1 MDLGAYK
8 DMIAN
13 RNDVLAHDGTEILPS
28 VPAYDKDRMER
39 TSFAEKSTAGRG
51 GADGKSHP
59 RVSVIIVTYR
69 SSNEIPGCLESVLRQ
84 SVPTET
90 FIVDNASPDNTAQ
103 IVAGYAARFENVH
116 VILNKENIGL
126 AAANNS
132 PLEQCQGD
140 YVLIQN
146 PDTLLRDQTL
156 SQLVT
161 FLDENPDVEVVG
173 PKNLY
178 EDGTPHAS
186 FHRHWG
192 LLHILM
198 WRVLPYRFA
207 RMLYDRFA
215 RYKYQDLLFVSGACL
230 MLRRSTFERIGGY
243 DPGYFLTVED
253 ACDLC
258 IRARKA
264 GGRVVFLPD
273 AEVIHL
279 GGRSGAQAPYLVVWH
294 GYSGSVYH
302 FLKHKGIAQA
312 VFVLVLLLI
321 GSGVRAVIA
330 APLGIFQERYRNVA
344 RIYAHVFWS
353 LLIRNPIRT
362 KLWH

>member
-1 MDLGAYK
+1 MAIY
-8 DMIAN
+8 A
-13 RNDVLAHDGTEILPS
+13 
-28 VPAYDKDRMER
+28 KDRMER
-39 TSFAEKSTAGRG
+39 ISLVEKSAGRG
-51 GADGKSHP
+51 TADGRNNP
-59 RVSVIIVTYR
+59 RVSVIIVTYS
-69 SSNEIPGCLESVLRQ
+69 SSNEILGCLESISRQ
-84 SVPTET
+84 TVPTET
-90 FIVDNASPDNTAQ
+90 FVVDNASLDNTAH
-103 IVAGYAARFENVH
+103 IVADYAARFENVH
-116 VILNKENIGL
+116 VILNKKNVGL

-132 PLEQCQGD
+132 PLEECRGD

-146 PDTLLRDQTL
+146 PDTQLRDQTL

-178 EDGTPHAS
+178 EDGTPHSS

-207 RMLYDRFA
+207 RTLYDRFSN
-215 RYKYQDLLFVSGACL
+215 YKYQDLLFVSGACL
-230 MLRRSTFERIGGY
+230 MLRRNTFERIGGY
-243 DPGYFLTVED
+243 DPRYFLTVED

-258 IRARKA
+258 IRIRKT

-279 GGRSGAQAPYLVVWH
+279 GGRSGVQAPYLVVWH
-294 GYSGSVYH
+294 GYCGSVYH

-312 VFVLVLLLI
+312 VIVLVLVLI
-321 GSGVRAVIA
+321 SSGVRAA
-330 APLGIFQERYRNVA
+330 AAATLGIFEERYRSVA

-353 LLIRNPIRT
+353 LLVRNPIRT
-362 KLWH
+362 SFGIKARHFREESR